1 MRILIVDD
9 SEFIHPQLKVFL
21 SQGGYDDLHSA
32 MSAAQAYEFLRLD
45 APPAQRTHVDLVL
58 MDIRMPEVD
67 GVEAIRRIK
76 ADPVLH
82 DTPVITVTAD
92 TSPETLL
99 SAFEAGAWD
108 YITKPI
114 NRVELLARVRSVL
127 RLKSE
132 SDRRKAQEDRLLALN
147 QELKDAHLRMARELD
162 QVAALQSLFLPRRT
176 PLPKSLPG
184 GPGGAPTGIPGL
196 TLDSLYRPSGRA
208 SGDYYDY
215 FPLSEPNGALR
226 LVVADVSGHG
236 ARAAVLMA
244 VTRTILH
251 LGRRFGLDLGAT
263 LELANR
269 HLLDLVGPAPDF
281 VTVLAADLD
290 PKARTIT
297 WASAGHCPGLLRDA
311 GGACRRLD
319 AQTPPLGIAPL
330 TAAPETLPM
339 PESGSL
345 LLFTDGFYEWELEPG
360 RFFSLEPF
368 LLLAEETLA
377 RPGSP
382 LADLERGLRDLT
394 RRPPAFSDDLT
405 ALWAGW
411 TLPG

>member
-32 MSAAQAYEFLRLD
+32 MSAAQAFAFLHMD
-45 APPAQRTHVDLVL
+45 APPAQRTPVDLVL
-58 MDIRMPEVD
+58 MDIRMPEMD

-82 DTPVITVTAD
+82 DTPIITVTAD

-147 QELKDAHLRMARELD
+147 QELKAAQQRMAHELD
-162 QVAALQSLFLPRRT
+162 QVAELQGLFLPRNAAQPVENGRT
-176 PLPKSLPG
+176 DAPA
-184 GPGGAPTGIPGL
+184 GAPRL
-196 TLDSLYRPSGRA
+196 VLDSLYRPSGQA
-208 SGDYYDY
+208 SGDYYDH
-215 FPLSEPNGALR
+215 FFLENGALR

-244 VTRTILH
+244 VTRTIMH
-251 LGRRFGLDLGAT
+251 LSRRFGLDLAAT

-269 HLLDLVGPAPDF
+269 HLLDLVGPTPDF
-281 VTVLAADLD
+281 ATVIAADLD
-290 PKARTIT
+290 PAAHTIT

-311 GGACRRLD
+311 GGQCRRLE
-319 AQTPPLGIAPL
+319 AQTPPLGIEPL
-330 TAAPETLPM
+330 TMAPETLPL
-339 PESGSL
+339 PEAGSL
-345 LLFTDGFYEWELEPG
+345 LLFTDGFYEWEVEPG

-368 LLLAEETLA
+368 LLLAEETLD

-382 LADLERGLRDLT
+382 LAELERRLRDLT
-394 RRPPAFSDDLT
+394 RRPPAFRDDLT

-411 TLPG
+411 SLSG